1 MSGDFCALN
10 DDDPA
15 IMPFNAPLSE
25 MLPVTET
32 GRIMRAD
39 VVVAGGAGTGMTP
52 PVDAAAGR

>member
-1 MSGDFCALN
+1 
-10 DDDPA
+10 
-15 IMPFNAPLSE
+15 MPFNAPLSE